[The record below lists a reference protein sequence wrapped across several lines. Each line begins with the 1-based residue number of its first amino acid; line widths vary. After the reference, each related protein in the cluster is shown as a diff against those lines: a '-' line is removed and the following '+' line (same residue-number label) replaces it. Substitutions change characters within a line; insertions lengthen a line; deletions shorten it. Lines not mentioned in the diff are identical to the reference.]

1 MNLSALKAAAL
12 NSDVLAEKLNRN
24 MSALEIGGTSIEQ
37 LTDEEY
43 AIAVTVRRLSDPR
56 FTGRTFTG
64 IFNTD
69 DVIDAHGVMTSE
81 SNVALAIF
89 ALLEAL
95 KISAWPGVSGKM
107 YYRYKN
113 HRKVGV
119 QAAYVEDDEPED
131 LDEIDN

>member
-95 KISAWPGVSGKM
+95 KISAWPGASGKM

-113 HRKVGV
+113 HCKVGV
-119 QAAYVEDDEPED
+119 QAAYVEDDESED
-131 LDEIDN
+131 MDEIDS

>member
-24 MSALEIGGTSIEQ
+24 MVALEMGETPTEQ

-56 FTGRTFTG
+56 FTGRTFVG

-69 DVIDAHGVMTSE
+69 DVVDAHGVMTSE